1 MVINYKVPVVIR
13 PDYVMYLELYE
24 NMLWFHTDVYKWT
37 KQVKQEY
44 LKDLN
49 TLQTLVQ
56 VPLVALVEI
65 ENYKLAKF
73 GETTG
78 WNKIDTLILNER
90 RYDVYTRRI

>member
-37 KQVKQEY
+37 KQLKQEY

-65 ENYKLAKF
+65 ENHKLAKF

-78 WNKIDTLILNER
+78 WSKIDTLILNER